1 MLQGKVDSTSNNFVW
16 NELTKN
22 ELGYDYKMHYY
33 TYAGIVGYENATME
47 GYIDWLKENNKLEW
61 FEQMDVLA
69 DYILKNGVDS
79 VVVNENDKFENVAG
93 VTVSNYGYVDLVKEA
108 IQNAKDGKLI
118 ALTPTG
124 SDLVIATAEIT
135 SKGKLKNATLD
146 MLQGKVDSESGKFIW
161 NDDDPMSGIDVPV
174 WIQHVHEADCSDD
187 ECDDYCAKYYNGF
200 FVNGVKKH
208 VCYSY
213 DIIDGICVVI
223 AFDKVR
229 NEFKYVGGCFEGG
242 KNYMMVPAKM
252 NEIYYFSGIEIEVRD
267 KSDPIIK
274 AGELSDYSYSFGNSW
289 RYIAYFL
296 FLVLFANIG
305 FLIYIIVDIVLTKKK
320 INEGINIDGGLRDEE
335 AE

>member
-1 MLQGKVDSTSNNFVW
+1 MNSYDLNTTYFRLNRTNKVFPKFKF
-16 NELTKN
+16 TKDN
-22 ELGYDYKMHYY
+22 
-33 TYAGIVGYENATME
+33 IPVG
-47 GYIDWLKENNKLEW
+47 
-61 FEQMDVLA
+61 
-69 DYILKNGVDS
+69 DS
-79 VVVNENDKFENVAG
+79 V
-93 VTVSNYGYVDLVKEA
+93 TMCVSLNWAPLERGFNFDIMKE
-108 IQNAKDGKLI
+108 I
-118 ALTPTG
+118 
-124 SDLVIATAEIT
+124 
-135 SKGKLKNATLD
+135 KGFPNCTQA
-146 MLQGKVDSESGKFIW
+146 ESGKFIW

-320 INEGINIDGGLRDEE
+320 INEGINIDGGLREEE

>member
-1 MLQGKVDSTSNNFVW
+1 MNSYDLNTTYFRLNRTNKVFPKFKFTKDNIPVGDSITMCVSLNWAPLERGFNF
-16 NELTKN
+16 
-22 ELGYDYKMHYY
+22 DIM
-33 TYAGIVGYENATME
+33 
-47 GYIDWLKENNKLEW
+47 KE
-61 FEQMDVLA
+61 
-69 DYILKNGVDS
+69 I
-79 VVVNENDKFENVAG
+79 
-93 VTVSNYGYVDLVKEA
+93 
-108 IQNAKDGKLI
+108 
-118 ALTPTG
+118 
-124 SDLVIATAEIT
+124 
-135 SKGKLKNATLD
+135 KGFPNCTQA
-146 MLQGKVDSESGKFIW
+146 ESGKFIW

-320 INEGINIDGGLRDEE
+320 INEGINIEPDLRDGE